1 MKTCMASHTTPACC
15 GTSKA
20 AELLQL
26 SVGTVQSLVD
36 KNILHAW
43 VTQGGHRRITLE
55 SIQNYQLQQQKLPAL
70 ERLMNDRLRVMVVDD
85 DPVTRHLLQNTCLAA
100 HPHIDCCAIASAIE
114 ALLHLPVFKPHIMFL
129 DLLMPQVDGW
139 ALVKQVQQKENF
151 AQMQIITL
159 SALSQEALQER
170 GGPPPG
176 THFIQKPVDLGWLKG
191 YLLGLLAPQ
200 AWT

>member
-1 MKTCMASHTTPACC
+1 MASLTTPACC

-43 VTQGGHRRITLE
+43 ITEGGHRRISLE
-55 SIQNYQLQQQKLPAL
+55 SLHNYQLQQQKLPAL
-70 ERLMNDRLRVMVVDD
+70 ERLINDRLRVMVVDD
-85 DPVTRHLLQNTCLAA
+85 DAVTRHMLQDTCLAVHA
-100 HPHIDCCAIASAIE
+100 HVDCCAMASAIE

-139 ALVKQVQQKENF
+139 EMVRRVKQNENF
-151 AQMQIITL
+151 AQMQIITY
-159 SALSQEALQER
+159 SALNQEELQER
-170 GGPPPG
+170 GGPPKDAN
-176 THFIQKPVDLGWLKG
+176 FMAKPLDLGWLRG
-191 YLLGLLAPQ
+191 YLLGKMSPQ
-200 AWT
+200 TWA

>member
-1 MKTCMASHTTPACC
+1 MAHQTTPACC

-43 VTQGGHRRITLE
+43 VTQGGHRRISLE
-55 SIQNYQLQQQKLPAL
+55 SIQIYQSQQQKLPAV

-85 DPVTRHLLQNTCLAA
+85 DAVSRHLLQDTCLSV
-100 HPHIDCCAIASAIE
+100 HSHVDCCAMSSAID
-114 ALLHLPVFKPHIMFL
+114 ALLQLPVFNPHVMLI
-129 DLLMPQVDGW
+129 DLLMPEVDGW
-139 ALVKQVQQKENF
+139 ELVKRVQQQKNF
-151 AQMQIITL
+151 AKLQILTL
-159 SALSQEALQER
+159 SALSEDELKSR
-170 GGPPPG
+170 GGPPQG
-176 THFIQKPVDLGWLKG
+176 SQFIAKPVDLGWLRG

-200 AWT
+200 AWA